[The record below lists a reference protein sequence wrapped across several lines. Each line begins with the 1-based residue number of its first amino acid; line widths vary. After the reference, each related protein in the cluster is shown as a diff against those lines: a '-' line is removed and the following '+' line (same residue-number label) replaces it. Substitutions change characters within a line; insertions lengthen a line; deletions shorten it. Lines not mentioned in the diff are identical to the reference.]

1 MKRTIQ
7 RSYEIAQHDINEAII
22 QWLRM
27 KDMPVPMY
35 VGNAGNT
42 KWTPQPN
49 GMKIEWTE
57 EDETD

>member
-7 RSYEIAQHDINEAII
+7 RSYEIAQHDINEAILI
-22 QWLRM
+22 WLKS

-35 VGNAGNT
+35 VGNAGGV

-57 EDETD
+57 EDET